1 MHSLPTLY
9 QFLTLAPHT
18 SLSHLTTLNI
28 TLTIPPTYLSPPP
41 PSFYHGSDTA
51 HSQWITCTFLL
62 SRLASLSFLRITIY
76 NATYRRFHEDQMLL
90 PLRSVRVKEGGSFT
104 VFVPFQEPTSS
115 GIPSTLPVEGSG
127 GGGTPPISG
136 AGIGMTISRRPRNH
150 EPAIEPTFL
159 EANVNTNVP
168 FTPTSRR
175 RRRRR
180 CRGIVGNWMNRED
193 WLGVVATV
201 CCCPFLLL
209 AMLWGVV
216 VGRRRRLVAWWGK
229 SNSP

>member
-115 GIPSTLPVEGSG
+115 GILSTSPVEGSG

-159 EANVNTNVP
+159 EANVNTNIP

-180 CRGIVGNWMNRED
+180 CGGILDNWMNRED
-193 WLGVVATV
+193 WLGVVTTL
-201 CCCPFLLL
+201 CCCPFVLL
-209 AMLWGVV
+209 AMLWDVV
-216 VGRRRRLVAWWGK
+216 VGRRLVAWWGK